1 MARSLVLKT
10 RDPIEPIVNA
20 DPVSYEEGRQ
30 DTFWITDSLNV
41 RAYTT
46 DAILRLVSPHAYW
59 YVEDGA
65 RISASGL
72 AKAARVFEEEIY
84 PRVTSAFG
92 SEWIPGVDN
101 DPRLTILHARLSGVH
116 GYFSAVDEYPLT
128 VHQHSN
134 EREMIYLNT
143 SSLGLGSEQYLGVLA
158 HELQHAVHWNND
170 RSEETWVSEGLSEL
184 ATAVAGQRPDDYVG
198 NIQLDAFLRSPSIS
212 LVNWPQHASPQYGAT
227 FLFFD
232 YLSTHYGSDDG
243 LLALVKEPADGIEG
257 INSYLARLG
266 HQADFRDVFKDWV
279 VANYLDEQ
287 GDGPYSYPNLNVGII
302 PSDRLEESGERVSSV
317 PQYSAEYTAIDISE
331 GDVLV
336 RFKGQNVT
344 SMLPVDLETDRC
356 WWSNRGDS
364 ISSTLTRSL
373 DLSSVERATLKF
385 RTWFDL
391 EDQWDYAYVEVSS
404 DGGLT
409 WDIVQAPATSPANPV
424 GNSFGPGY
432 TGSSETWL
440 EQEVDLRIYA
450 GQEILLRFHYVTD
463 LAINNIG
470 QCIDQISV
478 PEIGFVGQD
487 AGDDGW
493 QPDGFISI
501 DNKVPQSYIVQVIQV
516 GDGLEVTEMELDED
530 NRGELVIR
538 GLEGLREAVI
548 VVAALAPKTLQ
559 NAVYSLTLEKV
570 P

>member
-1 MARSLVLKT
+1 M
-10 RDPIEPIVNA
+10 NA

-198 NIQLDAFLRSPSIS
+198 NIQLDAFLLSPSIS
-212 LVNWPQHASPQYGAT
+212 LVNWLQHASPQYGAT

-432 TGSSETWL
+432 TGSSEAWL

-559 NAVYSLTLEKV
+559 NAVYSLTIEKV